1 MPVKIEIFRSSNCPY
16 CDPTIEFVKS
26 VVKELGNET
35 EVEVVDVS
43 EQPSKVSTYGIYAV
57 PTVAING
64 SVEFVGRPDK
74 KSLIDAINSK
84 I

>member
-1 MPVKIEIFRSSNCPY
+1 MPVKIEIFKSSDCPY

-26 VVKELGNET
+26 VVKELRNET
-35 EVEVVDVS
+35 EIEIIDVS
-43 EQPSKVSTYGIYAV
+43 EQPSKVSKYGIYAV

-64 SVEFVGRPDK
+64 TVEFVGRPDK
-74 KSLIDAINSK
+74 KSLIEAINSK